1 MRQTFAENRMKRL
14 QVARI
19 KREQVNKYHNKVIN
33 NVFGRFDSVKEF
45 KRYIYLL
52 SLLKRGKI
60 KNLKRQVTFELI
72 PSQKINGKV
81 KERACTYVADF
92 VYEQDGQQVVED
104 TKSAITSRH
113 AAYIIKRKLMLFL
126 YKIEIKEV

>member
-1 MRQTFAENRMKRL
+1 MKGWN
-14 QVARI
+14 VAR
-19 KREQVNKYHNKVIN
+19 KKQGQVNKYRNKVVN
-33 NVFGRFDSVKEF
+33 NVLGRFDSVKEF

-72 PSQKINGKV
+72 PSQRINGKL

-92 VYEQDGQQVVED
+92 VYEQDGKQVVED

-113 AAYIIKRKLMLFL
+113 AAYIIKRKLMLYL
-126 YKIEIKEV
+126 HKIAIKEV

>member
-1 MRQTFAENRMKRL
+1 MKRL
-14 QVARI
+14 QVAR
-19 KREQVNKYHNKVIN
+19 KKQEQVNKYHNKVIS
-33 NVFGRFDSVKEF
+33 NVLGRFDSIKEF

-72 PSQKINGKV
+72 PSQHVDGKL

-92 VYEQDGQQVVED
+92 VYEQDGKQVVED

-126 YKIEIKEV
+126 HKIAIKEV